1 MAQRVTGKVAL
12 ITGGGSGI
20 GAATAKKL
28 SAEGAKVVVADI
40 NEENVNKIVEEI
52 KSAGGEAVGAVLN
65 VGEETAWEQAIEIT
79 KQAFGGLHIVFN
91 NAGIGGAPTS
101 VEDETLENWEKV
113 IAVNQTGVMLG
124 MKHGGRLIRD
134 SGGGSIIN
142 TSSIFGI
149 SGGFGTSVAYH
160 ASKGAVRTMTKSA
173 ALYWA
178 KQGIRVNSIHPGFV
192 ETPILEGIDAEPL
205 TQVTPMGRL
214 GKPEEIADAVLF
226 LASDESSFMTGSE
239 LVVDGG
245 FTAV

>member
-1 MAQRVTGKVAL
+1 M
-12 ITGGGSGI
+12 
-20 GAATAKKL
+20 
-28 SAEGAKVVVADI
+28 
-40 NEENVNKIVEEI
+40 
-52 KSAGGEAVGAVLN
+52 LN

-173 ALYWA
+173 ALYWV

-226 LASDESSFMTGSE
+226 LASDESSFITGSE
-239 LVVDGG
+239 LVIDGG